1 MPLATEVKTSYEVV
15 LRDLQAERDVVQQ
28 QLDNLHAQL
37 KEINSGISTV
47 SKRLHPDSPS
57 SHSPLS
63 FRPPNQKYANTSVRW
78 AILDLLADSEA
89 MTTAQIAETIK
100 AGGVPTRASNFVNN
114 VSAVLTTTMKEKHK
128 EVQQLPDG
136 RWELTDN
143 GRNAIA
149 HIRTNPKFRRGLS
162 WS

>member
-1 MPLATEVKTSYEVV
+1 
-15 LRDLQAERDVVQQ
+15 
-28 QLDNLHAQL
+28 
-37 KEINSGISTV
+37 
-47 SKRLHPDSPS
+47 
-57 SHSPLS
+57 
-63 FRPPNQKYANTSVRW
+63 VRW